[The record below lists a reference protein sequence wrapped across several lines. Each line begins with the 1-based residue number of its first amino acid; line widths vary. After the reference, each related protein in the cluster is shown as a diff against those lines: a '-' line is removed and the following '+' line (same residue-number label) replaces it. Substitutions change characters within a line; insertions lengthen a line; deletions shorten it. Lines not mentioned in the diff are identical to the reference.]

1 MLLASLE
8 EPLPDLSI
16 SRPADR
22 VYWGLP
28 VPNDRSQT
36 IYVWLDALAN
46 YLTVA
51 GYGETSDDDNE
62 NFRKFWPPKVQVIG
76 KDILK

>member
-1 MLLASLE
+1 MRPAKFQKMLLALLE
-8 EPLPDLSI
+8 EPLPDLSV
-16 SRPADR
+16 SRSAQR

-28 VPNDRSQT
+28 VPDDGSQT

-51 GYGETSDDDNE
+51 GYGETSDDE
-62 NFRKFWPPKVQVIG
+62 NFQKSGLRRYK
-76 KDILK
+76 L